1 MAIFAD
7 INLPAM
13 KIYRLIVLLIVS
25 IGIGST
31 ANSADSRT
39 VEAFREAENLIA
51 EGDLDRSAAI
61 IDSILSLRG
70 FRNDTMYARVLVE
83 KSTIMLY
90 SGNVDA
96 AKPIAL
102 GAAAKIDP
110 DGDQIVNTSLWNNL
124 AVAYNRQELTDSA
137 LMCYERALHHASRS
151 GDLSWT
157 STLYCN
163 LGVLYYNRLNYP
175 MATRMFRRAV
185 ADANACDDG
194 YTELVS
200 AQLLTNA
207 LLATDSIDG
216 AGRAARHSWNLALQ
230 SEDPGLQLRCIP
242 GLVQYYEKT
251 AREDSATYFIGVG
264 AGLLA
269 DVPPESPQAAGF
281 HSMRIRYNMEH
292 GNYRQALDE
301 LLATRHYSM
310 ASPLDRTYRMIA
322 HCYAGLGDYHLAY
335 TYGDSAVMWTDSLAT
350 RRMEQS
356 LAEFEVRY
364 NTVAT
369 RLANRELQENVLR
382 QRQTL
387 LLLGLL
393 LVAIAGIVVFLVMRQ
408 RQIKARME
416 IERNANYMRG
426 MEDER
431 RTVAAELHDGV
442 AADLL
447 ALRLNLSAKEG
458 LTDSV
463 AMAERLR
470 CSVRA
475 ISHRLMP
482 PEFHHQ
488 SLPEIISHYARLI
501 SADGEGLQAEFVESG
516 FPADYPVEKARE
528 LFRIFQEELSNIIR
542 YCSPAHIVIAL
553 NHDSDGTLT
562 LSIDHDG
569 HPHPDSGNTSGTSG
583 IGSRTTL
590 RRLHLINATLDRD
603 NGQAGGS
610 STITVRP

>member
-102 GAAAKIDP
+102 EAAAKIDP

-292 GNYRQALDE
+292 GILPRQAKKSGTGRNMLLGEQTPKPDMTVYPIAENHYTIAADVEKSYDARNIDALIAQAKEDMERAAKSLDF
-301 LLATRHYSM
+301 LAAARFR
-310 ASPLDRTYRMIA
+310 DRMY
-322 HCYAGLGDYHLAY
+322 
-335 TYGDSAVMWTDSLAT
+335 
-350 RRMEQS
+350 
-356 LAEFEVRY
+356 
-364 NTVAT
+364 
-369 RLANRELQENVLR
+369 ELQK
-382 QRQTL
+382 
-387 LLLGLL
+387 
-393 LVAIAGIVVFLVMRQ
+393 
-408 RQIKARME
+408 IKE
-416 IERNANYMRG
+416 
-426 MEDER
+426 
-431 RTVAAELHDGV
+431 
-442 AADLL
+442 
-447 ALRLNLSAKEG
+447 
-458 LTDSV
+458 
-463 AMAERLR
+463 
-470 CSVRA
+470 
-475 ISHRLMP
+475 
-482 PEFHHQ
+482 
-488 SLPEIISHYARLI
+488 
-501 SADGEGLQAEFVESG
+501 ES
-516 FPADYPVEKARE
+516 R
-528 LFRIFQEELSNIIR
+528 
-542 YCSPAHIVIAL
+542 
-553 NHDSDGTLT
+553 
-562 LSIDHDG
+562 
-569 HPHPDSGNTSGTSG
+569 
-583 IGSRTTL
+583 
-590 RRLHLINATLDRD
+590 
-603 NGQAGGS
+603 
-610 STITVRP
+610 

>member
-25 IGIGST
+25 IGIGAT

-102 GAAAKIDP
+102 EAAAKIDP

-216 AGRAARHSWNLALQ
+216 AGRAARHS
-230 SEDPGLQLRCIP
+230 
-242 GLVQYYEKT
+242 
-251 AREDSATYFIGVG
+251 
-264 AGLLA
+264 
-269 DVPPESPQAAGF
+269 
-281 HSMRIRYNMEH
+281 
-292 GNYRQALDE
+292 
-301 LLATRHYSM
+301 
-310 ASPLDRTYRMIA
+310 
-322 HCYAGLGDYHLAY
+322 
-335 TYGDSAVMWTDSLAT
+335 
-350 RRMEQS
+350 
-356 LAEFEVRY
+356 
-364 NTVAT
+364 
-369 RLANRELQENVLR
+369 
-382 QRQTL
+382 
-387 LLLGLL
+387 
-393 LVAIAGIVVFLVMRQ
+393 
-408 RQIKARME
+408 
-416 IERNANYMRG
+416 
-426 MEDER
+426 
-431 RTVAAELHDGV
+431 
-442 AADLL
+442 
-447 ALRLNLSAKEG
+447 
-458 LTDSV
+458 
-463 AMAERLR
+463 
-470 CSVRA
+470 
-475 ISHRLMP
+475 
-482 PEFHHQ
+482 
-488 SLPEIISHYARLI
+488 
-501 SADGEGLQAEFVESG
+501 
-516 FPADYPVEKARE
+516 
-528 LFRIFQEELSNIIR
+528 
-542 YCSPAHIVIAL
+542 
-553 NHDSDGTLT
+553 
-562 LSIDHDG
+562 
-569 HPHPDSGNTSGTSG
+569 
-583 IGSRTTL
+583 
-590 RRLHLINATLDRD
+590 
-603 NGQAGGS
+603 
-610 STITVRP
+610 